1 MISTMTWA
9 GLVTVYNILAIFDYR
24 IANGP
29 ARPVDLEE
37 EIVLVTGGASGLGG
51 LIAEIYG
58 MRGISVAVLDV
69 KKPEGESEI
78 EGVEWY
84 ECDVSNMED
93 VQRAKDQV
101 VKDVC
106 ARQMLQ
112 DLSGPRSKLT

>member
-1 MISTMTWA
+1 MTWA
-9 GLVTVYNILAIFDYR
+9 GLVTAYNILAIFDYR

-37 EIVLVTGGASGLGG
+37 EVVLVTGGASGLGG

-69 KKPEGESEI
+69 KKPAGENQI

-84 ECDVSNMED
+84 ECDVSNIED
-93 VQRAKDQV
+93 VQRAKDRV

-106 ARQMLQ
+106 ARRKPQILIV
-112 DLSGPRSKLT
+112 PYRS